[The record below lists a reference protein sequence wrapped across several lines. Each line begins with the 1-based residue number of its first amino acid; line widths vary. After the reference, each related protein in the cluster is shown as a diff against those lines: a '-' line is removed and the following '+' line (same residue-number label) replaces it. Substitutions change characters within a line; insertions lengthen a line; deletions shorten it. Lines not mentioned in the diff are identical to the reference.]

1 METLTVKNNIMNY
14 SNLKKVRFFFFS
26 FLYKCFFLFALGLS
40 LLSVLVSIF
49 QGDISDFIKYFLI
62 LVFVCILPFIQS
74 KAILNKLM
82 KLQKEKY
89 GADEIIFDLI
99 FDQDGIISV
108 EQSSQN
114 KSKMM
119 YKDIQKVIETK
130 EIILLISQAGFTTFF
145 EKNKVDLHDIEKL
158 KQFFEKQSISWKKSI
173 CHII

>member
-1 METLTVKNNIMNY
+1 M
-14 SNLKKVRFFFFS
+14 RFFFFG

-40 LLSVLVSIF
+40 LLSVLVSVF
-49 QGDISDFIKYFLI
+49 QGDISDFIKYILI

-74 KAILNKLM
+74 KAMLKKMM

-89 GADEIIFDLI
+89 GTDEIIFDLI

-114 KSKMM
+114 KSKIM
-119 YKDIQKVIETK
+119 YKDIKKVIETK
-130 EIILLISQAGFTTFF
+130 EMILFISKAGFTTFF
-145 EKNKVDLHDIEKL
+145 EKKKVKLNDVEKL
-158 KQFFEKQSISWKKSI
+158 KQFFEKQNILWKKSI